1 MISRIIKVKVCVILR
16 SRKLRWITQT
26 ENCFNTVLL
35 YIQIATGI
43 FARLLANNGPAPGHG
58 NHSVQYGVSSILV
71 PRALLT
77 RGATRGSG
85 QIQNRI
91 P

>member
-1 MISRIIKVKVCVILR
+1 MYNGKWVKIELIKSKEKRSGLKPPFKELSHGKLSMRKQQNSLSWLVI
-16 SRKLRWITQT
+16 
-26 ENCFNTVLL
+26 
-35 YIQIATGI
+35 
-43 FARLLANNGPAPGHG
+43 
-58 NHSVQYGVSSILV
+58 ILV

-85 QIQNRI
+85 QIQNRK